1 MKSNVLFRYHCLN
14 AMPDLNKTWECV
26 AELRGHSSWIYGVP
40 ITSDGMLASV
50 SGSEI
55 LFWNLDTQEIDW
67 IFEEHTH
74 TICSLSLSPDNQ
86 FLASGSLDK
95 TVCLWNLETRS
106 LICTLAKRKDP
117 IHSVVFSPD
126 SKMLA
131 SGGESKYKTADG
143 QKTTIYLWSVDSK
156 ELIRTLSGHDLR
168 VNTLAFSPDGQTLAS
183 GSNDSTVRLWD
194 INTGKQL
201 YILEGHSSNVGTVA
215 FTPDGRSLISS
226 GGGGIKVWNVQ
237 TGELQQ
243 SFAEN
248 SEYIRCFAIDPTGQ
262 LLAFGAYNGIEI
274 WDLRSSK
281 KLQYLDFRS
290 PISINFSVDSK
301 LLASGDASAF
311 SEDGGLVKVWKVPT
325 LEFVVDP
332 VGQNYAR
339 SELLAERQRIE
350 AEGYFDVKTIED
362 ARKRITASIV
372 QRQGQ
377 AEFRCKL
384 LKSYG
389 CRCPITDCD
398 VEAALEA
405 AHIIPYQGTDTNH
418 PTNGLP
424 LRSDIHTLF
433 DLHLLSIHPDTYEV
447 MIAPELIDTCYQD
460 LVGQKLAVPHDRN
473 AAPNRS
479 ALSKHYE
486 TFLSKCNSSQPAAS

>member
-1 MKSNVLFRYHCLN
+1 
-14 AMPDLNKTWECV
+14 MPDLNQAWECV

-50 SGSEI
+50 SGSKI
-55 LFWNLDTQEIDW
+55 LFWNLNTQEIDS
-67 IFEEHTH
+67 ILEEHTD
-74 TICSLSLSPDNQ
+74 TIPSLSLSPDNKV
-86 FLASGSLDK
+86 LARGGLDK
-95 TVCLWNLETRS
+95 TVCLWNLETRD

-117 IHSVVFSPD
+117 IHSVAFSPD
-126 SKMLA
+126 SKLLA
-131 SGGESKYKTADG
+131 SGGESKYKTVDG

-156 ELIRTLSGHDLR
+156 ELVRTFSGHDLR
-168 VNTLAFSPDGQTLAS
+168 VNTLAFSPNGQTLAS
-183 GSNDSTVRLWD
+183 GSNDNTVRLWEV
-194 INTGKQL
+194 NTGKQL
-201 YILEGHSSNVGTVA
+201 HILEGHSSNIGTVA
-215 FTPDGRSLISS
+215 FTPDGGSLISS
-226 GGGGIKVWNVQ
+226 GGGGIKVWNVE

-243 SFAEN
+243 SFAEQ
-248 SEYIRCFAIDPTGQ
+248 SEYTRCFAIDPTGL
-262 LLAFGAYNGIEI
+262 LLAFEVYDGIEI
-274 WDLRSSK
+274 WNLRSSE
-281 KLQYLDFRS
+281 KLKYLDFMWPTS
-290 PISINFSVDSK
+290 MNFSADGK

-311 SEDGGLVKVWKVPT
+311 TEDGGLVKVWKVPT
-325 LEFVVDP
+325 LEFTDA
-332 VGQNYAR
+332 Q

-350 AEGYFDVKTIED
+350 AEGYFDVDTVKD

-377 AEFRCKL
+377 GEFRCKL

-398 VEAALEA
+398 VESALEA

-418 PTNGLP
+418 PTNGLL

-433 DLHLLSIHPDTYEV
+433 DLHLLSIQPDTYDV
-447 MIAPELIDTCYQD
+447 VISPELIGTCYQD
-460 LVGQKLAVPHDRN
+460 LVSRKLALPQDQN

-486 TFLSKCNSSQPAAS
+486 TFLSKCKSSQPPAS